1 MKRKLIMFLT
11 LFFVGIGIAAA
22 QTQVRGTVVDG
33 TGTPVIGAT
42 IQLKGTTQGTVTDFD
57 GNFTL
62 SAPATGTLVVS
73 YVGYQT
79 QEVPVSANVR
89 VTLRED
95 TELLEE
101 VVVTALGI
109 TREKKSLGSAV
120 QDVNAD
126 ELVKAASPNVISSL
140 SGKVAG
146 MQVNQAG
153 GQLGASSRIVLRGNS
168 SLGDNQPLVVIDG
181 VPVSNSTTRQN
192 SVDFGS
198 GLNDVNPQDI
208 ESVSVLK
215 GGAAAAL
222 YGMRAGHGVILIT
235 TKSGVKAKQGI
246 SVDYDANFN
255 VDQIYGIQ
263 RMQNK
268 YGQGYLGDEWTY
280 NLAKTEGFDLDGDD
294 EISGDEIFTGSYA
307 DFASGAY
314 SNGFGFS
321 YVDGLGS
328 GTNDGVDESW
338 GPRLDIGLMIPQ
350 FNSPIGANGVYQP
363 TPWVSNPNNLKDLYQ
378 TGYSMSHNISLTSNT
393 EKATTRLSLGFR
405 DQKGTLPNTDLKRYN
420 ANINSMMKIHEMVD
434 FDIALNYAR
443 TESGNL
449 PVTEY
454 NASNPMQS
462 LGQWTGRQINMKDL
476 KAHWQED
483 MPNGYPYNWNS
494 SYHNNP
500 YWSLNKNTNSV
511 QKNRVFGKTSLFIK
525 PTEYLKFEGRLGLD
539 YYDSEMNPITTYR
552 SNEVLAG
559 TGKWDGGW
567 FRLINEKNTEVNLD
581 FITYFN
587 KHFGELSVDAFAGA
601 NYRNLKWSRSIIGAN
616 SLTVPDLFTISN
628 VKGSPYTNMDNSW
641 IRTNSVY
648 ASLSLGY
655 QSFIYMDG
663 TFRKDWSS
671 TLRTPF
677 SYPSIS
683 MSFLP
688 LDAFDIDSDLFTFLK
703 LRASWAQV
711 GSATGAY
718 MIDPYFTAE
727 TSTVYGVTQYYQA
740 RTFPPASLEPEK
752 VETSEIGFEASIL
765 NGRVGIDLAL
775 YNKTTTNQILSVA
788 VSKATGYN
796 AMLVNAGN
804 FNNKGI
810 ELQLTGTPVRTNDFE
825 WNITLNW
832 AKDKSKINEL
842 YTDPNTG
849 EELTSYQIGAE
860 WSTFVQAR
868 PGAPWGEI
876 YGTGMLRRKSDNAII
891 VNAGG
896 RPRTKTNMKLG
907 NVTPDWLGG
916 LRNDFTYKSIGF
928 GFLLDMRKGGD
939 IFSVSNMFGAY
950 SGLLEFTALDDFRE
964 NGLILGQDFLTDEKF
979 VKVTQLNSED
989 IQKSEFAE
997 NDIVT
1002 GAQDFFES
1010 YYGNRELSVYD
1021 GSYLKLREAYLSY
1034 QLPKNLFSQSGFV
1047 KGGTIS
1053 LVGTNLATLW
1063 LHKSNM
1069 SGLDPENTVTADNNG
1084 VGLETTSYPPSR
1096 SIGIKLNLKF

>member
-1 MKRKLIMFLT
+1 MKRKLTMFLS
-11 LFFVGIGIAAA
+11 LFFLGIGILSA
-22 QTQVRGTVVDG
+22 QTQVRGTVVDESG
-33 TGTPVIGAT
+33 EPVIGAT
-42 IQLKGTTQGTVTDFD
+42 IQIKGTTQGTVTDID
-57 GNFTL
+57 GNFML
-62 SAPATGTLVVS
+62 SAPANGTLVIS
-73 YVGYQT
+73 YVGYAT
-79 QEVPVSANVR
+79 QEVPVSASVR
-89 VTLRED
+89 VVMRED
-95 TELLEE
+95 TEILEE
-101 VVVTALGI
+101 VVITALGI

-120 QDVNAD
+120 QEVNAD

-140 SGKVAG
+140 SGKIAG

-181 VPVSNSTTRQN
+181 VPVSNSSTN
-192 SVDFGS
+192 LNDVDFGS

-208 ESVSVLK
+208 ESVTVLK

-235 TKSGVKAKQGI
+235 TKSGAKAKQGI

-255 VDQIYGIQ
+255 ADQVYGIQ

-268 YGQGYLGDEWTY
+268 YGQGYLGDEWFY
-280 NLAKTEGFDLDGDD
+280 KEAKADGY
-294 EISGDEIFTGSYA
+294 TGSYQ
-307 DFASGAY
+307 DFALGGY
-314 SNGFGFS
+314 DPGYGFK
-321 YVDGLGS
+321 YVDGLG
-328 GTNDGVDESW
+328 GGVNDGVDESW

-350 FNSPIGANGVYQP
+350 FNSPIDASGNYQP
-363 TPWVSNPNNLKDLYQ
+363 TPWVSNPNNLKDLFQ

-393 EKATTRLSLGFR
+393 ERANTRLSLGYR
-405 DQKGTLPNTDLKRYN
+405 DQVGTLPNTDLKRYN
-420 ANINSMMKIHEMVD
+420 ANVNSMMKIHEMVD
-434 FDIALNYAR
+434 FDLALNYAR
-443 TESGNL
+443 TESDNL

-462 LGQWTGRQINMKDL
+462 LGQWIGRQVDMKDL

-494 SYHNNP
+494 NYHNNP

-525 PTEYLKFEGRLGLD
+525 PTDYLKFEGRMGLD
-539 YYDSEMNPITTYR
+539 YYDSQMNPIITYR
-552 SNEVLAG
+552 SNEVMAG
-559 TGKWDGGW
+559 RGRWDGGW

-581 FITYFN
+581 FIAYFN
-587 KHFGELSVDAFAGA
+587 KYFGELSVNALAGA
-601 NYRNLKWSRSIIGAN
+601 NYRNLRWSRDIIGAN

-628 VKGSPYTNMDNSW
+628 VKGSPYTLMDNSW

-655 QSFIYMDG
+655 QDFIYMDG
-663 TFRKDWSS
+663 TFRRDWSS

-688 LDAFDIDSDLFTFLK
+688 LDAFNIDSDVFTFLK

-718 MIDPYFTAE
+718 MIDPYFSAE
-727 TSTVYGVTQYYQA
+727 SSTVYGITQYYQA

-752 VETSEIGFEASIL
+752 VETSEVGLEANMFKGRLGFDI
-765 NGRVGIDLAL
+765 AL
-775 YNKTTTNQILSVA
+775 YNKTTTNQILEVA

-810 ELQLTGTPVRTNDFE
+810 ELQLTGTPVKTNDFE
-825 WNITLNW
+825 WNVTLNW
-832 AKDKSKINEL
+832 ARDKSKINEL

-849 EELTSYQIGAE
+849 EELTSYQIGTQ
-860 WSTFVQAR
+860 WSTYVQAR

-876 YGTGMLRRKSDNAII
+876 YGTGMLRRESDNAII
-891 VNAGG
+891 VNDGG
-896 RPRTKTNMKLG
+896 IPRTQTNMKLG

-916 LRNDFTYKSIGF
+916 LRNDFTYKDFGF

-964 NGLILGQDFLTDEKF
+964 NGLILGKDFLTDEKF
-979 VKVTQLNSED
+979 VKVTQLNAED
-989 IQKSEFAE
+989 IQKSEFVE

-1010 YYGNRELSVYD
+1010 YYSNKELSVYD

-1034 QLPKNLFSQSGFV
+1034 QLPRNLFSESTFI
-1047 KGGTIS
+1047 KGGTVS
-1053 LVGTNLATLW
+1053 LVGTNLAILW

-1069 SGLDPENTVTADNNG
+1069 ADLDPENTVTADNSG

>member
-1 MKRKLIMFLT
+1 MKRKLMMFLI
-11 LFFVGIGIAAA
+11 LFFIGIGIITA
-22 QTQVRGTVVDG
+22 QTQVRGTVVDDAG
-33 TGTPVIGAT
+33 DPVIGAT
-42 IQLKGTTQGTVTDFD
+42 IQIKGTTQGTVTDFN

-62 SAPATGTLVVS
+62 SAPATGTLVIS
-73 YVGYQT
+73 YVGFQS

-89 VTLRED
+89 VVLRED

-140 SGKVAG
+140 SGKIAG

-153 GQLGASSRIVLRGNS
+153 GQIGASSRIVLRGNS

-235 TKSGVKAKQGI
+235 TKSGARAKQGI

-268 YGQGYLGDEWTY
+268 YGQGYLGDEWFY
-280 NLAKTEGFDLDGDD
+280 KEAQADGY
-294 EISGDEIFTGSYA
+294 TGSYQ
-307 DFASGAY
+307 DFALGGY
-314 SNGFGFS
+314 DPGYGFK
-321 YVDGLGS
+321 YTDGYGG

-350 FNSPIGANGVYQP
+350 FNSPVDANGNYQA
-363 TPWVSNPNNLKDLYQ
+363 TPWVSNPNNVRDLYQ
-378 TGYSMSHNISLTSNT
+378 SGLSMSHNISLTSNT
-393 EKATTRLSLGFR
+393 EKVTTRLSLGYR

-420 ANINSMMKIHEMVD
+420 ANVNTMMKVHEMVD
-434 FDIALNYAR
+434 FDLTLNYAR
-443 TESGNL
+443 TESDNL
-449 PVTEY
+449 PITEY

-462 LGQWTGRQINMKDL
+462 LGQWTGRQIDMKAL

-494 SYHNNP
+494 NYHNNP

-525 PTEYLKFEGRLGLD
+525 PTEFLKFEGRMGLD
-539 YYDSEMNPITTYR
+539 YYDSQMNPITTYR
-552 SNEVLAG
+552 SNEVMAG
-559 TGKWDGGW
+559 RGRWDGGW
-567 FRLINEKNTEVNLD
+567 FRLINQKNTEVNLD

-587 KHFGELSVDAFAGA
+587 KYFGELSVNALAGA
-601 NYRNLKWSRSIIGAN
+601 NYRNLKWSQNIIGAN

-628 VKGSPYTNMDNSW
+628 AKGSPFTNMDNSW

-655 QSFIYMDG
+655 QNFIYMDG

-688 LDAFDIDSDLFTFLK
+688 LDAFNIESDVFTFLK

-727 TSTVYGVTQYYQA
+727 SSTVYGITQYYQA

-752 VETSEIGFEASIL
+752 VETSEVGLEANL
-765 NGRVGIDLAL
+765 FKGRLGVDIAL

-788 VSKATGYN
+788 VSKATGYD

-810 ELQLTGTPVRTNDFE
+810 ELQLTGTPVRTSDFE

-832 AKDKSKINEL
+832 AKDKSIINEL

-849 EELTSYQIGAE
+849 EELASYEIGNQ

-868 PGAPWGEI
+868 PGSPWGEI

-896 RPRTKTNMKLG
+896 RPRTQTNMKLG

-916 LRNDFTYKSIGF
+916 LRNDFTYKDFGF

-939 IFSVSNMFGAY
+939 IFSISNMFGAY
-950 SGLLEFTALDDFRE
+950 SGILEFTALDDFRE
-964 NGLILGQDFLTDEKF
+964 NGLILGKDFLTDEKF
-979 VKVTQLNSED
+979 VKITKQNADD

-1010 YYGNRELSVYD
+1010 YYGNRELSIYD

-1034 QLPKNLFSQSGFV
+1034 QLPRNLFSESGFI
-1047 KGGTIS
+1047 KGGTVS
-1053 LVGTNLATLW
+1053 LVGTNLAILW

-1069 SGLDPENTVTADNNG
+1069 ADLDPENTVTADNNG

-1096 SIGIKLNLKF
+1096 SIGVKLNLKF

>member
-1 MKRKLIMFLT
+1 MKRKLFMFLT
-11 LFFVGIGIAAA
+11 LFLTGIGILTA
-22 QTQVRGTVVDG
+22 QTQVRGTVVDEAG
-33 TGTPVIGAT
+33 IPIIGAT
-42 IQLKGTTQGTVTDFD
+42 IQVKGTAQGTVTDLD
-57 GNFTL
+57 GQFSL
-62 SAPATGTLVVS
+62 SAPANATLVIS
-73 YVGYQT
+73 YVGLTT
-79 QEVPVSANVR
+79 QEIPVRPTVNI
-89 VTLRED
+89 TLLPD
-95 TELLEE
+95 TELLDE

-109 TREKKSLGSAV
+109 TRERRSLGSAV

-126 ELVKAASPNVISSL
+126 DLVKAASPNVISSL

-153 GQLGASSRIVLRGNS
+153 GQIGASSRIVLRGNS

-181 VPVSNSTTRQN
+181 IPVSNSTTRQN

-208 ESVSVLK
+208 ESVTVLK

-235 TKSGVKAKQGI
+235 TKSGARAQRGI
-246 SVDYDANFN
+246 AVDYDTNFN
-255 VDQIYGIQ
+255 VDQVYGIQ

-268 YGQGYLGDEWTY
+268 YGQGYMGDEWNY
-280 NLAKTEGFDLDGDD
+280 NIAKTEGFDLNGDE
-294 EISGDEIFTGSYA
+294 EITPDEIFGGSYA
-307 DFASGAY
+307 DYAAGRY
-314 SNGFGFS
+314 NPGFGFS
-321 YVDGLGS
+321 YFDGLGN
-328 GTNDGVDESW
+328 GANDGVDESW

-350 FNSPIGANGVYQP
+350 YNSPIDANGNRAA
-363 TPWVSNPNNLKDLYQ
+363 TPWISNPNNLRDLYQ
-378 TGYSMSHNISLTSNT
+378 MGYTMSHNISLTSNT
-393 EKATTRLSLGFR
+393 ERANTRLSLGFR
-405 DQKGTLPNTDLKRYN
+405 DVVGTLPNTDLKRYN
-420 ANINSMMKIHEMVD
+420 ASLSSLVKIHEMVD
-434 FDIALNYAR
+434 YDIVLNYAR
-443 TESGNL
+443 TQSDNL

-476 KAHWQED
+476 KAHWQET

-494 SYHNNP
+494 NYHNNP
-500 YWSLNKNTNSV
+500 YWSLNKNTNAV

-525 PTEYLKFEGRLGLD
+525 PTDYLKFEGRLGLD
-539 YYDSEMNPITTYR
+539 YYDSMMNPITTYR

-559 TGKWDGGW
+559 AGNWDGGW
-567 FRLINEKNTEVNLD
+567 FRLINDKNTEVNVD
-581 FITYFN
+581 FIGYFN
-587 KHFGELSVDAFAGA
+587 KHFGELSLNALAGA
-601 NYRNLKWSRSIIGAN
+601 NYRNLRWSRSIIGAN

-628 VKGSPYTNMDNSW
+628 AKGSPYNFMDNSW
-641 IRTNSVY
+641 IRSNSIY
-648 ASLSLGY
+648 TSLSLGY
-655 QSFIYMDG
+655 RNFIYMDG
-663 TFRKDWSS
+663 TLRKDWSS

-688 LDAFDIDSDLFTFLK
+688 LEAFDISSDVFTYLK

-711 GSATGAY
+711 GSATDAY

-727 TSTVYGVTQYYQA
+727 TATVSGITQYYQA
-740 RTFPPASLEPEK
+740 RTFPPATLEPEK
-752 VETSEIGFEASIL
+752 VETSEIGLEARL
-765 NGRVGIDLAL
+765 FNGRLGIDLAL
-775 YNKTTTNQILSVA
+775 YDKTTTNQILEVA

-804 FNNKGI
+804 FNNKGV
-810 ELQLTGTPVRTNDFE
+810 ELQLTGTPVKTNDFE
-825 WNITLNW
+825 WNVTLNW
-832 AKDKSKINEL
+832 AKDKSKIVEL

-849 EELTSYQIGAE
+849 EPLASYTIGSQ

-876 YGTGMLRRKSDNAII
+876 YGTGMLRRNSDNAVI
-891 VNAGG
+891 VNSAG
-896 RPRTKTNMKLG
+896 RPRTKSNIKLG

-916 LRNDFTYKSIGF
+916 LRNDFTYKNFGF

-950 SGLLEFTALDDFRE
+950 SGLLEFTALEDFRE
-964 NGLILGQDFLTDEKF
+964 NGLILGKDFLTEEKF
-979 VKVTQLNSED
+979 VKVTSLNSED
-989 IQKSEFAE
+989 IQKSEFAD

-1021 GSYLKLREAYLSY
+1021 GSYLKIREAYLSY
-1034 QLPKNLFSQSGFV
+1034 QLPRNLFSASSFI

-1053 LVGTNLATLW
+1053 LVGTNLAVLW
-1063 LHKSNM
+1063 LHKSNRA
-1069 SGLDPENTVTADNNG
+1069 GLDPENTVTADNNG

>member
-1 MKRKLIMFLT
+1 MKRKLMMFLT
-11 LFFVGIGIAAA
+11 LFFVGIGILTA
-22 QTQVRGTVVDG
+22 QTQVRGTVVDESG
-33 TGTPVIGAT
+33 EPVIGAT
-42 IQLKGTTQGTVTDFD
+42 IQIRGTTQGTVSDVD
-57 GNFTL
+57 GNFML
-62 SAPATGTLVVS
+62 SAPANGTLVVS
-73 YVGYQT
+73 YVGFQT
-79 QEVPVSANVR
+79 QEVPVSANIR
-89 VTLRED
+89 VVLSED
-95 TELLEE
+95 TEILEE

-109 TREKKSLGSAV
+109 TRERKSLGSAV
-120 QDVNAD
+120 QDVSAD

-140 SGKVAG
+140 SGKIAG

-168 SLGDNQPLVVIDG
+168 SLGDNQPLIVIDG
-181 VPVSNSTTRQN
+181 VPVSNSTTN
-192 SVDFGS
+192 LNDVDFGS

-208 ESVSVLK
+208 ESVTVLK

-235 TKSGVKAKQGI
+235 TKSGAKAKPGI

-255 VDQIYGIQ
+255 ADQVYGIQ

-268 YGQGYLGDEWTY
+268 YGQGYLGDEWFY
-280 NLAKTEGFDLDGDD
+280 KEAQADGY
-294 EISGDEIFTGSYA
+294 TGSYQ
-307 DFASGAY
+307 DFALGGY
-314 SNGFGFS
+314 DPGYGFK
-321 YVDGLGS
+321 YVDGLG
-328 GTNDGVDESW
+328 GGVNDGVDESW

-350 FNSPIGANGVYQP
+350 FNSPIDANGNYVP
-363 TPWVSNPNNLKDLYQ
+363 TPWVSNPDNLKDLYQ
-378 TGYSMSHNISLTSNT
+378 TGYTMSHNISLTSNT
-393 EKATTRLSLGFR
+393 ERATTRLSVGYR
-405 DQKGTLPNTDLKRYN
+405 DQVGTLPNTDLRRYN
-420 ANINSMMKIHEMVD
+420 ANLNSMMKIHEMVD

-443 TESGNL
+443 TESDNL

-462 LGQWTGRQINMKDL
+462 LGQWIGRQIDMKDL

-494 SYHNNP
+494 NYHNNP
-500 YWSLNKNTNSV
+500 YWSLNKNTNSM

-539 YYDSEMNPITTYR
+539 YYDSQMNPITAYR
-552 SNEVLAG
+552 SNEVMAG
-559 TGKWDGGW
+559 IGRWDGGW
-567 FRLINEKNTEVNLD
+567 FRLINEKNTELNLD
-581 FITYFN
+581 FIAYFN
-587 KHFGELSVDAFAGA
+587 KYFGELSVNAFAGA
-601 NYRNLKWSRSIIGAN
+601 NYRNLMWSRDIIGAN

-628 VKGSPYTNMDNSW
+628 VKGSPYTSMDHSW
-641 IRTNSVY
+641 IRDNSIY

-655 QSFIYMDG
+655 QDFIYMDG
-663 TFRKDWSS
+663 TFRRDWSS

-677 SYPSIS
+677 SYPSVS

-688 LDAFDIDSDLFTFLK
+688 LDAFNIDSDVFNFLK
-703 LRASWAQV
+703 LRGSWAQV

-718 MIDPYFTAE
+718 RIDPYFSAT
-727 TSTVYGVTQYYQA
+727 TSTIYGVTQYYQST
-740 RTFPPASLEPEK
+740 TFPPASLAPEK
-752 VETSEIGFEASIL
+752 VETSEVGLEANL
-765 NGRVGIDLAL
+765 FKGRLGLDIAW
-775 YNKTTTNQILSVA
+775 YNKITTNQILSVA

-810 ELQLTGTPVRTNDFE
+810 ELQLTGVPVRTNDFE

-832 AKDKSKINEL
+832 ARDRSRINEL

-849 EELTSYQIGAE
+849 EELTSYQIGNQ
-860 WSTFVQAR
+860 WSTYVQAR

-876 YGTGMLRRKSDNAII
+876 YGTGMLRRESDNAII
-891 VNAGG
+891 VNDGG
-896 RPRTKTNMKLG
+896 RPRTQTNMKLG

-916 LRNDFTYKSIGF
+916 LRNDFTYKEFGF

-950 SGLLEFTALDDFRE
+950 SGLLEYTALDDFRE
-964 NGLILGQDFLTDEKF
+964 NGLILGKDFLTDEKF
-979 VKVTQLNSED
+979 VKVTELNAED
-989 IQKSEFAE
+989 IQQSEFAE

-1010 YYGNRELSVYD
+1010 YYSNRELSVYD

-1034 QLPKNLFSQSGFV
+1034 QLPRNLFSESGFI
-1047 KGGTIS
+1047 KGGTVS
-1053 LVGTNLATLW
+1053 LVGTNLAILW
-1063 LHKSNM
+1063 LHESNRAK
-1069 SGLDPENTVTADNNG
+1069 LDPENTVTAGNDG
-1084 VGLETTSYPPSR
+1084 VGLESTSYPPSR
-1096 SIGIKLNLKF
+1096 SIGVKINLKF

>member
-11 LFFVGIGIAAA
+11 LFFIGVGLVTA
-22 QTQVRGTVVDG
+22 QTQVRGTVVDEAG
-33 TGTPVIGAT
+33 EPVIGAT
-42 IQLKGTTQGTVTDFD
+42 VQVKGTSQGTVTDID
-57 GNFTL
+57 GNFNL
-62 SAPATGTLVVS
+62 SAPAGSALVIS
-73 YVGYQT
+73 YVGMQT

-89 VTLRED
+89 VVLVSD

-101 VVVTALGI
+101 VIVTALGI

-235 TKSGVKAKQGI
+235 TKSGARDKQGI

-255 VDQIYGIQ
+255 ADQVYGIQ

-268 YGQGYLGDEWTY
+268 YGQGYLGDEWFY
-280 NLAKTEGFDLDGDD
+280 KEAQADGY
-294 EISGDEIFTGSYA
+294 TGSYQ
-307 DFASGAY
+307 DFALGGY
-314 SNGFGFS
+314 DPGYGFK
-321 YVDGLGS
+321 YVNGLG
-328 GTNDGVDESW
+328 GGVNDGVDESW

-350 FNSPIGANGVYQP
+350 FNSPVDGNGVYQP
-363 TPWVSNPNNLKDLYQ
+363 TPWVSNPNNVKDLYR

-393 EKATTRLSLGFR
+393 ERATTRLSLGFR

-420 ANINSMMKIHEMVD
+420 ANVNSMMKIHEMVD
-434 FDIALNYAR
+434 FDLVLNYAR
-443 TESGNL
+443 TESDNL

-462 LGQWTGRQINMKDL
+462 LGQWTGRQIDMKDL

-494 SYHNNP
+494 NYHNNP
-500 YWSLNKNTNSV
+500 YWSLYKNTNAV

-539 YYDSEMNPITTYR
+539 YYDSKMNPITTYR

-559 TGKWDGGW
+559 AGQWDGGW

-581 FITYFN
+581 FIAYFN
-587 KHFGELSVDAFAGA
+587 KYFGELSVNAFVGA
-601 NYRNLKWSRSIIGAN
+601 NYRNLDWSRNILGAN

-628 VKGSPYTNMDNSW
+628 AKGSPYTLMDNSR

-655 QSFIYMDG
+655 QNFIYMDG

-677 SYPSIS
+677 SYPSVS

-688 LDAFDIDSDLFTFLK
+688 LDAFHLDSDVFTFLK

-727 TSTVYGVTQYYQA
+727 ASTIYGITQYYQA
-740 RTFPPASLEPEK
+740 RTFPPATLEPEK
-752 VETSEIGFEASIL
+752 VETSEVGLEASMFK
-765 NGRVGIDLAL
+765 GRFGFDIAL
-775 YNKTTTNQILSVA
+775 YNKTTTNQILSVT
-788 VSKATGYN
+788 VSKATGYD

-810 ELQLTGTPVRTNDFE
+810 EVQLTGTPVRTRDFE

-832 AKDKSKINEL
+832 AKDKSRINEL

-849 EELTSYQIGAE
+849 EELASYEIGNQ

-876 YGTGMLRRKSDNAII
+876 YGTGMLRRESDNAII
-891 VNAGG
+891 VNDAG
-896 RPRTKTNMKLG
+896 RPRTQTNMKLG

-916 LRNDFTYKSIGF
+916 LRNDFTYKNFGF

-950 SGLLEFTALDDFRE
+950 SGILEFTARDDFRE
-964 NGLILGQDFLTDEKF
+964 NGLILGRDFLTDQKF
-979 VKVTQLNSED
+979 VKITQLDGNN
-989 IQKSEFAE
+989 IQNSEFAD

-1010 YYGNRELSVYD
+1010 YYSNRELSVYD

-1034 QLPKNLFSQSGFV
+1034 QLPKKIFSESGFL
-1047 KGGTIS
+1047 KGGTVS
-1053 LVGTNLATLW
+1053 LVGTNLAILW

-1069 SGLDPENTVTADNNG
+1069 AGLDPENTVTAENNG